1 MSLLEAVRLALG
13 ILWANRLRTFLT
25 ILGNVVAVSSV
36 VAVVAIIDGLNRYVS
51 DKVLSTGSQV
61 FTISKFGFESDYDT
75 YLKMLRRKDLT
86 VADAEALGRQMQNAS
101 AVVPIVS
108 RRENL
113 RVGRSEATGASV
125 VGLGDGYADLRTLDL
140 AEGRHLTREDVRGRS
155 AVVVIGDQVREKL
168 FDPIDP
174 IGREIRVG
182 RHRFLIVG
190 VLKKRGSVL
199 GQSQDNVVC
208 IPVTTYTKLFGTR
221 DPMEINIRAKSAEV
235 MPAAE
240 EEATLLMKLR
250 RGLNPWEEPDFNV
263 FTSEMLY
270 TLYQNLTKGIYGLT
284 IGIVAISLLVGG
296 IVIMNIMFVS
306 VTERTREIGIRR
318 ALGARR
324 HDVVMQFL
332 AESVTLAAFGGVI
345 GVTLGSI
352 AAIVLHATTP
362 LPATIRP
369 WSVLVGLLLAS
380 AVGLFFGIYPAARA
394 SRLVPVEALR
404 HEV

>member
-1 MSLLEAVRLALG
+1 MSLLEALRLALG
-13 ILWANRLRTFLT
+13 ILWANRLRSFLT

-36 VAVVAIIDGLNRYVS
+36 VSVVAIIDGLNRYVS

-61 FTISKFGFESDYDT
+61 FTITKFGFESDYDT

-86 VADAEALGRQMQNAS
+86 IEDAEALGRDMQYAS
-101 AVVPIVS
+101 AVVPVVS

-113 RVGRSEATGASV
+113 RVGSAEAAGAAV
-125 VGLGDGYADLRTLDL
+125 VGLGDGYPELRTLDL
-140 AEGRHLTREDVRGRS
+140 SSGRHLTREDVRGRAS
-155 AVVVIGDQVREKL
+155 VAVIGDQVREKL
-168 FDPIDP
+168 FDQLDP
-174 IGREIRVG
+174 IGRDIRVG

-199 GQSQDNVVC
+199 GQSQDDLVG

-221 DPMEINIRAKSAEV
+221 DMIEINIRASSAET

-284 IGIVAISLLVGG
+284 IGIVAVSLLVGG

-332 AESVTLAAFGGVI
+332 SESVALAACGGVI
-345 GVTLGSI
+345 GVALGSI
-352 AAIVLHATTP
+352 TAIVLHATTP

-394 SRLVPVEALR
+394 SKLVPVEALR

>member
-1 MSLLEAVRLALG
+1 MNLVEALRLALAV
-13 ILWANRLRTFLT
+13 LWSNRLRTILT

-61 FTISKFGFESDYDT
+61 FTITKFGFENDYDT

-86 VADAEALGRQMQNAS
+86 VADAEALERQMQHAS
-101 AVVPIVS
+101 AVVPVVS

-113 RVGRSEATGASV
+113 RVGRTEASGASV
-125 VGLGDGYADLRTLDL
+125 VGLGDGYAELRTLDL
-140 AEGRHLTREDVRGRS
+140 AAGRHLAREDIRGRAS
-155 AVVVIGDQVREKL
+155 VAVIGEQVREKL
-168 FDPIDP
+168 FDPLDP
-174 IGREIRVG
+174 VGRELRVG
-182 RHRFLIVG
+182 RHRFLIIG
-190 VLKKRGSVL
+190 VFKTRGSVL
-199 GQSQDNVVC
+199 GQSQDNIVC

-221 DPMEINIRAKSAEV
+221 DPMEINIRARSAEE

-250 RGLNPWEEPDFNV
+250 RGLNPWDEPDFNV

-284 IGIVAISLLVGG
+284 IGIVAVSLLVGG

-318 ALGARR
+318 AIGARR
-324 HDVVMQFL
+324 RDVLMQFL
-332 AESVTLAAFGGVI
+332 AESVTLAALGGLI
-345 GVTLGSI
+345 GVALGSLT
-352 AAIVLHATTP
+352 AIVLHQTTP
-362 LPATIRP
+362 LPATVRL

-380 AVGLFFGIYPAARA
+380 SVGLFFGIYPAARA

-404 HEV
+404 HET